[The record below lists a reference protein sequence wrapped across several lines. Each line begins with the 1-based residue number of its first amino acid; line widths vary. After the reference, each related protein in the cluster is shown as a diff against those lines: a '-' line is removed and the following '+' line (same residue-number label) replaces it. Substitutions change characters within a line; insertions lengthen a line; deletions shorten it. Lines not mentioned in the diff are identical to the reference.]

1 MYHNCYTYQYL
12 RLYVPQLLYLSIFK
26 ELMIVQK
33 VCLYKRL
40 NMFLVSNF
48 SEKLKFV
55 YLSNFDTI

>member
-1 MYHNCYTYQYL
+1 
-12 RLYVPQLLYLSIFK
+12 
-26 ELMIVQK
+26 MIVQK